1 MADKKQTIVIKKII
15 VSGGGAHG
23 GSWKVALADFMTA
36 LMAFFL
42 VMWLLGQSEET
53 KKAVSDYFSTPSVIE
68 YNFQNFGV
76 ELTLEKLFLD
86 ILNEPLKAFQS
97 FMEPADTT
105 PNLLDMGSAKVVAAY
120 LADQMHDVA
129 KNVTVTPDGYDFDIP
144 DYVLFER
151 GSAQPNASFV
161 KTMDK
166 IKGITSGLKDAEIK
180 ITSGLFV
187 QAVPGNSV
195 MAANKVAEERFDIV
209 RNKILAATE
218 SNTVTVSGGIA
229 VKEKQGEIDPAKL
242 IGFIR
247 VKIVQK
253 ELTADGQKQRK
264 LETLFGP
271 SRVDMTTYDKYV
283 REMSGYKKENVSK
296 KETRDL
302 HRNPN
307 LKEQVDQQL
316 REETGLTI
324 PSSQTE

>member
-97 FMEPADTT
+97 FMEPVDST
-105 PNLLDMGSAKVVAAY
+105 PNLLEMGSAKVVAAY
-120 LADQMHDVA
+120 LADQMNDIA
-129 KNVTVTPDGYDFDIP
+129 KNVVVTPEGYDFDIP
-144 DYVLFER
+144 DYMLFER
-151 GSAQPNASFV
+151 GSAQPNANFV
-161 KTMDK
+161 KVMDK
-166 IKGITSGLKDAEIK
+166 IKGVTTGLQDAEIK
-180 ITSGLFV
+180 LTSGLFV
-187 QAVPGNSV
+187 QAVPGGSV
-195 MAANKVAEERFDIV
+195 MTANKVAAERFDLI
-209 RNKILAATE
+209 RNKILASTE
-218 SNTVTVSGGIA
+218 SNTVTVSGGIS

-247 VKIVQK
+247 VKIAQK
-253 ELTADGQKQRK
+253 EILSDGQKRRK
-264 LETLFGP
+264 LQTLFGP
-271 SRVDMTTYDKYV
+271 SRVDMSAYENYVGNMAGHRKDK
-283 REMSGYKKENVSK
+283 NAP
-296 KETRDL
+296 DL
-302 HRNPN
+302 HKSPD

-316 REETGLTI
+316 REEMGLTV